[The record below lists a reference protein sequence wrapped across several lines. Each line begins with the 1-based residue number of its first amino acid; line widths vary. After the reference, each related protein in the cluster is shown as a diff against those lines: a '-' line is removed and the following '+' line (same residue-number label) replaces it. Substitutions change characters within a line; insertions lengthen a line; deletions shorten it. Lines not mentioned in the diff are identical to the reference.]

1 MKAMKE
7 MFLDRLA
14 AQESARALRR
24 ALGSLTHDRIVL
36 EDGGQ
41 KEVFG
46 REGGLSAT
54 VRVHDPRFYLRVLTG
69 GSLGAAESWIDG
81 QWTCDELV
89 ALVRILLRNQA
100 TLQRLEGPWS
110 WLTKL
115 VAAARHLARR
125 NTRRG
130 ARRNIQEHYDLGND
144 FFALMLDETLSYSCA
159 IFPHPQASLH
169 DASLAKLQR
178 ICRKLELQPR
188 DHLLEIGTGW
198 GGLAL
203 FAASHYG
210 CRVTTT
216 TISPAQYRLA
226 RERVAQAGLA
236 DRVEVLLAD
245 YRDLTGQYDKLVSI
259 EMIEAVGYEY
269 FETFFRKCASLL
281 APQGRMLLQ
290 AIVIR
295 DPLFAQHRHSVDF
308 IRTHI
313 FPGGCLPS
321 ITALCEAMQRACDL
335 RLVHL
340 EEMSAHYVRTLAAWR
355 GRFIANLDQVRALG
369 YSERLIR
376 KWLFYLGY
384 CEAAF
389 AERQVNVVQML
400 LAQPQCW
407 LDALALRLP
416 EVIGQAAADETSPA
430 SGELAGAEVLSP
442 DGVHVP

>member
-1 MKAMKE
+1 MKWSIPY
-7 MFLDRLA
+7 RLA
-14 AQESARALRR
+14 ADLARRSLRQALSGL
-24 ALGSLTHDRIVL
+24 ACDQIVL
-36 EDGGQ
+36 VEQGRR
-41 KEVFG
+41 ELFG
-46 REGGLSAT
+46 RAGGLTAT
-54 VRVHDPRFYLRVLTG
+54 VTVHDPRFYARVLMG

-81 QWTCDELV
+81 DWTCDDLV
-89 ALVRILLRNQA
+89 SLVRIFLRNHEA
-100 TLQRLEGPWS
+100 MQRLHTPWS
-110 WLTKL
+110 WLTSL
-115 VAAARHLARR
+115 AATLRHLLRR

-159 IFPHPQASLH
+159 IFPRPE
-169 DASLAKLQR
+169 ASLAEASQAKLER
-178 ICRKLELQPR
+178 VCRKLQLGPD

-203 FAASHYG
+203 YAAGRYG

-216 TISPAQYRLA
+216 TISPAQYQLA
-226 RERVAQAGLA
+226 RQRVAQAGLT
-236 DRVEVLLAD
+236 DRVQVLLSD

-281 APQGRMLLQ
+281 KPTGRMLLQ

-295 DPLFAQHRHSVDF
+295 DPLFAAHRHSADF

-321 ITALCEAMQRACDL
+321 ITALGEAMQRACDW

-355 GRFIANLDQVRALG
+355 QRFVAHLDQVRALG
-369 YSERLIR
+369 YSERWIR
-376 KWLFYLGY
+376 KWFYYLDY
-384 CEAAF
+384 CQAAF
-389 AERQVNVVQML
+389 AQRLVNVVQML
-400 LAQPQCW
+400 LAAPQC
-407 LDALALRLP
+407 LVDPLTLRLP
-416 EVIGQAAADETSPA
+416 EVLAAADEPTADAGEMAWNEAAFREGA
-430 SGELAGAEVLSP
+430 SVR
-442 DGVHVP
+442 

>member
-1 MKAMKE
+1 MKSV
-7 MFLDRLA
+7 LDRWWTQA
-14 AQESARALRR
+14 AAGVLRR
-24 ALGSLTHDRIVL
+24 ALSGLVHDQIDLV
-36 EDGGQ
+36 EGGRCQ
-41 KEVFG
+41 SYG
-46 REGGLSAT
+46 RPGGLSCT
-54 VRVHDPRFYLRVLTG
+54 VTVHDPRFYRRVLLG

-81 QWTCDELV
+81 EWTCDDLV
-89 ALVRILLRNQA
+89 SLVRIALRNQA
-100 TLQRLEGPWS
+100 TLVRLDSSWS
-110 WLTKL
+110 WLRRL
-115 VAAARHLARR
+115 AAAVQHLGRR

-130 ARRNIQEHYDLGND
+130 ARKNIQEHYDLGND

-159 IFPHPQASLH
+159 IFPHPEASLH
-169 DASLAKLQR
+169 QASLAKLER
-178 ICRKLELQPR
+178 VCRKLELKPE
-188 DHLLEIGTGW
+188 DHVLEIGTGW

-203 FAASHYG
+203 FAASRYG

-226 RERVAQAGLA
+226 RERVVQAGLA

-281 APQGRMLLQ
+281 HPWGRMLLQ

-321 ITALCEAMQRACDL
+321 ITALGEAMQRACDL

-355 GRFIANLDQVRALG
+355 QRFVDNLDQVRALG

-376 KWLFYLGY
+376 KWLYYLAY

-389 AERQVNVVQML
+389 AQRQVNVVQML
-400 LAQPQCW
+400 LAQPQCRFDP
-407 LDALALRLP
+407 LTLRLP
-416 EVIGQAAADETSPA
+416 EVTACAAADEPPPA
-430 SGELAGAEVLSP
+430 HLLAPCGAAFSREGANVR
-442 DGVHVP
+442 